1 MDQETVTCTL
11 VRGGTSKGVFVQ
23 EGLLPERNRD
33 QAILTL
39 FGSPESRQI
48 DGLGG
53 ATSTTSKLMIVGE
66 SDEEGVDAEFTFG
79 QVSVDQPVVDY
90 GGTCGN
96 LTFGIGPFAID
107 EGIVVCDNEA
117 TEVTLTL
124 YNTNTDSYVEQT
136 IPVQGGETRTK
147 GDFTVYGVP
156 RTYARID
163 SKFLEPAGGE
173 TGSLFPLGGPTVEL
187 DTADG
192 RYEVSIVDV
201 VNPVVFARPEA
212 VGLSGTELPEE
223 VDSDPEL
230 LARIERLRGAACE
243 ALGYVDDVA
252 DSADVSPG
260 VPKLAFVAPPETYT
274 TSNGDTVEE
283 SEIDM
288 VARIMSMQNV
298 HPVYAVSGA
307 SCTAAAAL
315 LPGTVPNRTV
325 DLDDGVVTIGHP
337 KGPMTVT
344 ADVNA
349 DSDTVRSVEVSRT
362 QRRLM
367 DGTGYF
373 VPEA

>member
-1 MDQETVTCTL
+1 MDQETVECAL
-11 VRGGTSKGVFVQ
+11 VRGGTSKGVYLR

-33 QAILTL
+33 EAILAL
-39 FGSPESRQI
+39 FGSPDSRQI

-79 QVSVDQPVVDY
+79 QVSVDKHVVDS

-107 EGIVVCDNEA
+107 EGIVVVDDEA
-117 TEVTLTL
+117 SEVTLTL

-136 IPVQGGETRTK
+136 IPVEGGATRTK
-147 GDFTVYGVP
+147 GDFKVHGVP
-156 RTYARID
+156 RTYARLD

-173 TGSLFPLGGPTVEL
+173 TGSLFPLGGPTVAL
-187 DTADG
+187 NTTDG
-192 RYEVSIVDV
+192 RHEVSVVDV
-201 VNPVVFARPEA
+201 VNPVVFARPET
-212 VGLSGTELPEE
+212 VGLSGIELPEE
-223 VDSDPEL
+223 IDSNSEL

-243 ALGYVDDVA
+243 ALGYVDDAA
-252 DSADVSPG
+252 DSAEVSPG

-274 TSNGDTVEE
+274 TSDGGTVDE
-283 SEIDM
+283 SDIDV
-288 VARIMSMQNV
+288 VARIMSMQKV

-315 LPGTVPNRTV
+315 LSGTVPNQTV
-325 DLDDGVVTIGHP
+325 DLDDGEVTIGHP

-344 ADVNA
+344 ADVDAESN
-349 DSDTVRSVEVSRT
+349 TVRSVEVPRS

-373 VPEA
+373 HFDA